1 MDESKK
7 NNLVHRTITGGLLGA
22 IVLITLYLGGAWW
35 HLVGTVIAIL
45 SLWEYYS
52 LLRQVRPFPMI
63 VGLICGLYILLT
75 AHWRQWGMNVS
86 VLVIATFLVFV
97 IEMWKRERCGTSD
110 GAENAGLV
118 VSGLTYIIIPWT
130 LMIYLRTTPFGHLAT
145 LTLFLCTW
153 SCDVFAYL
161 VGMLWGK
168 HRPFCSVSP
177 KKSLEGFAGG
187 FVASLLCSVLISAI
201 LKAQPLPF
209 LIIGLIC
216 GSIGQLG
223 DLTESLVKREMGAKD
238 SGVLLPGHGGFLD
251 RFDSI
256 LASGSLVALIWGYL
270 V

>member
-1 MDESKK
+1 MELLK
-7 NNLVHRTITGGLLGA
+7 NNNLLYRTLTGTLLVGVVLGALLVGGL
-22 IVLITLYLGGAWW
+22 WW
-35 HLVGTVIAIL
+35 HLTGTVIGML
-45 SLWEYYS
+45 SLWEYYI

-63 VGLICGLYILLT
+63 IGLVCGLYILLT
-75 AHWRQWGMNVS
+75 AHWRQWGVIVS
-86 VLVIATFLVFV
+86 VLVFSTFLVFF

-118 VSGLTYIIIPWT
+118 VSGLTYVVIPWSM
-130 LMIYLRTTPFGHLAT
+130 MIYLRTTPFGHLAT

-161 VGMLWGK
+161 VGNLWGK

-187 FVASLLCSVLISAI
+187 FLASLLCGCLCAFF
-201 LKAQPLPF
+201 LRAHPMPF
-209 LIIGLIC
+209 VVIGLVC
-216 GSIGQLG
+216 GFVGQLG

-238 SGVLLPGHGGFLD
+238 SGSLLPGHGGFLD

-256 LASGSLVALIWGYL
+256 LASGAVVALIWGYL